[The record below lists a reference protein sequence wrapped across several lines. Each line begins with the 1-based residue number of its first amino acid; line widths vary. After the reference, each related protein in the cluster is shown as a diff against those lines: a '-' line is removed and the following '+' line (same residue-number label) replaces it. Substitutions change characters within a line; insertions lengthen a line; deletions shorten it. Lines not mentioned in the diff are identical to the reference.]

1 MARELRFEVA
11 LEIWKKWRAAECE
24 DAVQGKDHI
33 LAEEIIL
40 ECVPT
45 SPSQAEVIVE
55 VVAFNVDAGPRS
67 DGRDIMALKNVAAF
81 IRDIGVRGF
90 PAPA

>member
-1 MARELRFEVA
+1 MAKDLKFESA
-11 LEIWKKWRAAECE
+11 SEIWKKWRAAECE
-24 DAVQGKDHI
+24 DAVQEEDHF

-40 ECVPT
+40 ESVPT
-45 SPSQAEVIVE
+45 SPFQAEVIVE

-67 DGRDIMALKNVAAF
+67 DGRDIQALRNVAAF
-81 IRDIGVRGF
+81 IRDIGMRGF